1 MKTINTII
9 SKIAKQH
16 LHIQTL
22 KTRKRDCLD
31 FHNVAVWEVGDALEA
46 AYRAGQASKTPQMIE
61 AICDNLS
68 PDAVGAIAARLH
80 NTQTN
85 DDNVNREVLWFTQ
98 QLIQALGG
106 KEQQERVAKELGL

>member
-1 MKTINTII
+1 MKTTNAII

-31 FHNVAVWEVGDALEA
+31 FHNVAVWEVGDALDA
-46 AYRAGQASKTPQMIE
+46 AYRAGQASTSQQIIE
-61 AICDNLS
+61 AICDNIS
-68 PDAVGAIAARLH
+68 PDAVGAIATCLH
-80 NTQTN
+80 NTKTN
-85 DDNVNREVLWFTQ
+85 DENVNREVLWFTQ

-106 KEQQERVAKELGL
+106 KEQQKRIAKELDF